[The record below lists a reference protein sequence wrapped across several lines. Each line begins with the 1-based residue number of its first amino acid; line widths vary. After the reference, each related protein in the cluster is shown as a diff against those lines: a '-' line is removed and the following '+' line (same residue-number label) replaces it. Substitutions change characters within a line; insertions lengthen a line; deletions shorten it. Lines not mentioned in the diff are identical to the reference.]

1 MIFANCC
8 AFVLLRAMLNPKIKK
23 IALLPSANEAQFSS
37 VCFENLKVIEKNSKR
52 FLLYLNFACVT
63 FVTFDNLM
71 PEDGK

>member
-8 AFVLLRAMLNPKIKK
+8 AFVPLRAMLNPKK

-37 VCFENLKVIEKNSKR
+37 VCFENTKVIEKNSKR